1 MSAQHDRGFGI
12 LSAMPSGWVSRLG
25 ENIELDSW
33 NDCVGLLLSS
43 GGDDA
48 LYRGQ
53 RRFDW
58 ELLASLERT
67 LLGYAERYDERRY
80 GLLMSM
86 SADSGTEDWVR
97 GAELEM
103 MQRFRQRAMHF
114 GVPGLPEA
122 WDLLGWWE
130 LMQHHGA
137 PTRLMDWT
145 TSPFVA
151 IWFALDGHEDGE
163 GDMALWAYDRANAT
177 VNLRQEIARL
187 RACEDYELLDDR
199 QVQNRL
205 VKFVIEARRGVLVP
219 VRPRQ
224 FARAVA
230 QQSILTVSPDIGV
243 GRPVDW
249 WMRTKLA
256 TRIRLQEKW
265 KPEMQAACHSMGLS
279 RVGLFRD
286 LDSLGKSIG
295 QDFINHVSRS
305 DLF

>member
-1 MSAQHDRGFGI
+1 
-12 LSAMPSGWVSRLG
+12 MPSGWVSRLG

-243 GRPVDW
+243 GRPASW
-249 WMRTKLA
+249 WMRGKL
-256 TRIRLQEKW
+256 
-265 KPEMQAACHSMGLS
+265 
-279 RVGLFRD
+279 
-286 LDSLGKSIG
+286 
-295 QDFINHVSRS
+295 VSRKRDFLTDGGIS
-305 DLF
+305 RTLRLWL